1 MDFTEIFRARTAVFS
16 PDGRYIL
23 TAVDNRIIVRLA
35 ETFQISQAWQIQPH
49 ATDSPA
55 AGTASTRSPTSES
68 AQCAWSC
75 DSRYILVAK
84 CGLVQVF
91 DSVDKGWEA
100 SIHTG
105 AEGLAKAVW
114 APDGR
119 CILCFSEWGV
129 GHIPSLSLRSIS
141 RIAPHSFE

>member
-49 ATDSPA
+49 ATDS
-55 AGTASTRSPTSES
+55 AGTRSPTSES

-91 DSVDKGWEA
+91 DLADKGWEA
-100 SIHTG
+100 SIQTG

-129 GHIPSLSLRSIS
+129 GHFLSLSMRSIS